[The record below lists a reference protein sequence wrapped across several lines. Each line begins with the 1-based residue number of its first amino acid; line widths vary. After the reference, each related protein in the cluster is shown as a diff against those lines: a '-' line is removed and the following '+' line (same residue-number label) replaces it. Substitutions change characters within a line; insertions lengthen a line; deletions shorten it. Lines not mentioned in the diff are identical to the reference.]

1 MALIEYKDVRITR
14 QEQTILRNV
23 NISVEEKDFVFLLG
37 RVGSGKSTF
46 LKSLYCEAP
55 IEEGY
60 AKVLDFDLTT
70 IKKRQIPYLR
80 RCLGVVFQ
88 DFQLLMDRDVESNL
102 EFVLKATGKRTN
114 EEIKKRIEEVLRYV
128 GMSNKGYRMPHE
140 LSGGEQ
146 QRIVIARA
154 LLNRPKIL
162 LADEPTGN
170 LDPQTGEELM
180 DLFTKIASEGT
191 AVIMTTD
198 NLKWTENIK
207 GRIITCENGKLVE
220 NI

>member
-1 MALIEYKDVRITR
+1 
-14 QEQTILRNV
+14 
-23 NISVEEKDFVFLLG
+23 
-37 RVGSGKSTF
+37 
-46 LKSLYCEAP
+46 
-55 IEEGY
+55 
-60 AKVLDFDLTT
+60 
-70 IKKRQIPYLR
+70 
-80 RCLGVVFQ
+80 
-88 DFQLLMDRDVESNL
+88 
-102 EFVLKATGKRTN
+102 
-114 EEIKKRIEEVLRYV
+114 
-128 GMSNKGYRMPHE
+128 MPHE

-191 AVIMTTD
+191 AVIMTTH